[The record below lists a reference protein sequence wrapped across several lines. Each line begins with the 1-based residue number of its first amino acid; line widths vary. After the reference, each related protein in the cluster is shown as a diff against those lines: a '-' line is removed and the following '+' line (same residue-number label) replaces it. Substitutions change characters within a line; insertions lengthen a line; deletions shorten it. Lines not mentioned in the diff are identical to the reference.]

1 MIVVFDEIFND
12 LTFNIRQV
20 TLQDAIIAYTLT
32 GNSGLVINDTS
43 PAIVITLRED
53 DVSQI
58 KCERLLV
65 TELVNTER
73 LVADLSN
80 NRAIAC
86 ANGINPLQ
94 VSFFEDNLT
103 PPQFL
108 SFNVFILVTSTLSVD
123 EPVDTVNV
131 NYTLIILMNQANGG
145 YSITLT
151 GGQAVS
157 DRS

>member
-1 MIVVFDEIFND
+1 M
-12 LTFNIRQV
+12 
-20 TLQDAIIAYTLT
+20 
-32 GNSGLVINDTS
+32 
-43 PAIVITLRED
+43 
-53 DVSQI
+53 
-58 KCERLLV
+58 LV

-108 SFNVFILVTSTLSVD
+108 SFDVFILETGTLSVD

-145 YSITLT
+145 YSITFT
-151 GGQAVS
+151 GGQAVLES